1 MWGEKMEK
9 ARDAVTALFGLAGFG
24 LLGCVSPTI
33 VGQAL
38 NTLLALGLIGVAYIV
53 WTVWVIIANPIEMD
67 RFKQEGEVEHGQN
80 NCA

>member
-1 MWGEKMEK
+1 MWGETMEK

-53 WTVWVIIANPIEMD
+53 WTVWGRLGNLVDIDQVAE
-67 RFKQEGEVEHGQN
+67 RGEDS
-80 NCA
+80 A